1 MNPHSLRR
9 TITRSACAAALI
21 AMTTLPAFAASP
33 QSDNRNT
40 SDSRNT
46 SANRNTSDSRN
57 TSANNAPIAG
67 AVPLGVTIE
76 ETALVTPGYR
86 ASELMHKEVYNE
98 QNQKIGRVGDLVISP
113 DGKLSVA
120 VVDVGGFLG
129 VGKHQVAI
137 PVQQFKQLHPKI
149 VLPGATKQALK
160 DLPEFVPA

>member
-9 TITRSACAAALI
+9 TTLHAAALL
-21 AMTTLPAFAASP
+21 ALVSLPVLGAY
-33 QSDNRNT
+33 QQG
-40 SDSRNT
+40 
-46 SANRNTSDSRN
+46 ANRNGSD
-57 TSANNAPIAG
+57 NNAPIAG
-67 AVPLGVTIE
+67 AVPLGVTVE

-86 ASELMHKEVYNE
+86 ASDILHKEVYNE

-120 VVDVGGFLG
+120 VIDVGGFLG
-129 VGKHQVAI
+129 MGKHRVAI
-137 PVQQFKQLHPKI
+137 PVQQFKQLRPKV